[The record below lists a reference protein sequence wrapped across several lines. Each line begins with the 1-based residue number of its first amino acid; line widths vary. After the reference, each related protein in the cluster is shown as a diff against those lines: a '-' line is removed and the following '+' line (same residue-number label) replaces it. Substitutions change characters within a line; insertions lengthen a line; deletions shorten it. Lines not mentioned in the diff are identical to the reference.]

1 MPTYGDRYGAGPAFK
16 PGSLALALGLTAAPV
31 IALVLGLQITHVIT
45 DPPPFTTYPVA
56 PEPPPPP
63 PDPQPQPKAKTPPI
77 ENIFVP
83 PPINPPPV
91 TNRDPL
97 DVTVTPPAQPP
108 TGTIGTNVDPVPFVQ
123 PTPIAKPV
131 IVGPEI
137 DPRYAN
143 LLQPPYPPEEQRA
156 GNSGRVVLRVLIGT
170 DGRVK
175 QVEKV
180 SAASDAFFAAAQ
192 RQALGKWRFKPATKD
207 GVPIEQWKVMSLRF
221 QIEDQ

>member
-16 PGSLALALGLTAAPV
+16 PGSMALALGLTAAPV
-31 IALVLGLQITHVIT
+31 IALVLGLQITHVVN

-63 PDPQPQPKAKTPPI
+63 PDPQPQPKTKTPPR
-77 ENIFVP
+77 EVVYTPPQQPLPLPPVNPLPTTSETP
-83 PPINPPPV
+83 PPNPG
-91 TNRDPL
+91 PL
-97 DVTVTPPAQPP
+97 
-108 TGTIGTNVDPVPFVQ
+108 IGTDPDPTPFVQ
-123 PTPIAKPV
+123 PTPVAKPV
-131 IVGPEI
+131 MVDAFV
-137 DPRYAN
+137 DPRYQG

-221 QIEDQ
+221 VLNDQ

>member
-16 PGSLALALGLTAAPV
+16 PGSLALALVLTVGPIAAL
-31 IALVLGLQITHVIT
+31 IMGLQINGVLQKPSI
-45 DPPPFTTYPVA
+45 FEGYPVK
-56 PEPPPPP
+56 EPPPPP
-63 PDPQPQPKAKTPPI
+63 PIKPEPPKAETKSPPKEVIYTPPVPTLPLPPVNPLPTTR
-77 ENIFVP
+77 ETP
-83 PPINPPPV
+83 PPNPG
-91 TNRDPL
+91 PL
-97 DVTVTPPAQPP
+97 V
-108 TGTIGTNVDPVPFVQ
+108 GTNPDPTPLVE

-156 GNSGRVVLRVLIGT
+156 GNSGRVVLRVLVGT

-192 RQALGKWRFKPATKD
+192 RQAFGKWRFKPATKD

>member
-1 MPTYGDRYGAGPAFK
+1 MPTYGDRYGAGPAFR
-16 PGSLALALGLTAAPV
+16 PGSMALALGLTAAPV
-31 IALVLGLQITHVIT
+31 IALALGLQIRNVIH
-45 DPPPFTTYPVA
+45 DPTILKTYPVA

-63 PDPQPQPKAKTPPI
+63 PDPQPQPKTKTPPI
-77 ENIFVP
+77 EIAYVP
-83 PPINPPPV
+83 PIPHVPVPPV
-91 TNRDPL
+91 NPLPTTVDPPAPNPGPLIGTNLDP
-97 DVTVTPPAQPP
+97 TPPAPP
-108 TGTIGTNVDPVPFVQ
+108 P
-123 PTPIAKPV
+123 PIAKPV

-156 GNSGRVVLRVLIGT
+156 GNSGRVVLRVLVGT

-175 QVEKV
+175 QVEKI

-207 GVPIEQWKVMSLRF
+207 GVPMEQWKVMSLRF